1 MELKQTPPIPDLH
14 GATTLQVVR
23 LAAPPRQV
31 IAGSATRLHV
41 WDSFFARMVFC
52 LLAVAVP
59 FFVIAALRPSVLA
72 RWDVGVQMLATAL
85 LIGVTAAVA
94 QLSMRPVIAMSHAAA
109 RIEAGDLSVRVVPAG
124 SVEMRLLGQRFN
136 AMVERLDGM
145 KLQLRGE
152 VSASAARLSAVAEQL
167 AGATMEQTTAATETS
182 SSMEEVAR
190 GTVFLAGSVA
200 GIAGQAAEVRLKIA
214 SSQAELK
221 LAGEGVRALTQK
233 VGEIENILDLIDDIA
248 DQTNLLALNAAIE
261 AARAGEAG
269 RGFAVVADEV
279 RRLAERS
286 KAAAAQIATLVEGA
300 MAQSQATVRAA
311 ETRTQQ
317 LALWLAMLGAMAEA
331 GSKVQAAIL
340 EQRSSVEQ
348 AVNAIEQIAL
358 NSRSVAA
365 TAQQIAAAASEQ
377 DGLAADL
384 VWSGGEGSALGQ
396 RTARGA

>member
-1 MELKQTPPIPDLH
+1 VELKQAPPIPDVH
-14 GATTLQVVR
+14 GATTLQVVT
-23 LAAPPRQV
+23 LAPPPRQV

-59 FFVIAALRPSVLA
+59 LFVIAALIPSVLA
-72 RWDVGVQMLATAL
+72 RWAVGVETLATAL
-85 LIGVTAAVA
+85 LIGVTAVVA
-94 QLSMRPVIAMSHAAA
+94 QVSMRPVIAMSHAAA
-109 RIEAGDLSVRVVPAG
+109 RIEGGDLSVRVVPAG
-124 SVEMRLLGQRFN
+124 SGEMRLLGQRFN

-145 KLQLRGE
+145 KLELRGE
-152 VSASAARLSAVAEQL
+152 VSASAARLSAAAEQL
-167 AGATMEQTTAATETS
+167 AGATMEQTTAATKTS
-182 SSMEEVAR
+182 SSIEEVAR
-190 GTVFLAGSVA
+190 GTVFIAGSVA
-200 GIAGQAAEVRLKIA
+200 GIAGQVAEVRLKIV

-221 LAGEGVRALTQK
+221 EAGEGVRALTQK
-233 VGEIENILDLIDDIA
+233 VGEIEDILDLIDDIA

-300 MAQSQATVRAA
+300 MAQSQATVSAV

-331 GSKVQAAIL
+331 GGKVQVAIL

-348 AVNAIEQIAL
+348 AVNAIEQISL

-377 DGLAADL
+377 DELAAGLA
-384 VWSGGEGSALGQ
+384 WSAGVGGRVLRGQ
-396 RTARGA
+396 